1 MEHERGR
8 APGIVRRRSSFF
20 SPSPSPP
27 PPAERE
33 QRAYVEDDRHL
44 SMIRQLEWADW
55 ITMLNCY
62 CGFNSIISSTR
73 YIMHGYTQPVY
84 THRAMIFTFAGFFFD
99 VFDGRVARW
108 QGKSSLMG
116 KELDSLADLV
126 SFGIAPATIGFTLGM
141 NSTLDLLLLSFFVL
155 CGLLRLARYNVT
167 AAILSKGQSKV
178 AYFEGLPIP
187 SSLGL
192 VGVLALLSLND
203 KIHDQLPGGVLFPG
217 QLFEFHAATL
227 MFVSLGCAYVSKTL
241 RIPKL

>member
-1 MEHERGR
+1 MERGR
-8 APGIVRRRSSFF
+8 PQIPMRRRKSIF

-27 PPAERE
+27 PPEERE
-33 QRAYVEDDRHL
+33 QREYLEDKRHL
-44 SMIRQLEWADW
+44 SMVRQLQLADW

-73 YIMHGYTQPVY
+73 YISSDYERTVY
-84 THRAMIFTFAGFFFD
+84 IYRAVGFAFAGFFFD

-108 QGKSSLMG
+108 MNKSSLMG

-126 SFGIAPATIGFTLGM
+126 SFGVAPAAIGFSIGM
-141 NSTLDLLLLSFFVL
+141 QTTLDLLILSFFVL

-187 SSLGL
+187 TSLVL
-192 VGVLALLSLND
+192 VGIMLIFELNGLQLD
-203 KIHDQLPGGVLFPG
+203 NLPGGIIFAGTP
-217 QLFEFHAATL
+217 FEFHPSVL
-227 MFVSLGCAYVSKTL
+227 MFFALGCAYVSKSL
-241 RIPKL
+241 KIPKL